1 MKKYIVTY
9 LLLLFTILSVQAE
22 DIEIRYVKTDGS
34 YSNDGK
40 SWATAKNNVQDAIN
54 DLYDVI
60 KNTDKEGHVYVAA
73 GTYYP
78 TESTESDKDGTFY
91 TAFKIYE
98 GVSVYGGFAG
108 TEDSPKERVYED
120 IDDDYYYG
128 KRFTNVTILDGNHTL
143 MGDKKN
149 LVWDEKKQQYTTTF
163 LSNSYHVV
171 WFATKG
177 FDANGRANGLSK
189 SARIDGCT
197 IQGGY
202 ASNRVTTTRHHNS
215 YGGGVYMV
223 AGSYVDNCVVTQ
235 NVATC
240 GGGAIYMDG
249 GGEVN
254 HSYVRRN
261 QCLGIGADDGFGG
274 GICVDGAGVV
284 RHSMIAEN
292 VARIGGG
299 LALLSEE
306 VTSGN
311 RYAPAALGC
320 VVGNNTTMT
329 EAGGVYMRFGGVLNH
344 LTIVNN
350 QCNGPNLV
358 YEGRRYGRSA
368 GIYIDRYGEVFNTV
382 CWGGKIEANSNIQYA
397 AYVRSDQIEK
407 PHVHYSAFT
416 QYEITD
422 WSSTTRFNVI
432 GLAERNSDT
441 AVDAYYPD
449 FIAPT
454 TTTGVGI
461 ADNVKPQWQPYAY
474 SVLKGSGVM
483 LLDYD
488 YALNQGDKL
497 VHARLEKDMY
507 GTNFV
512 AKTTLGA
519 YVPRSE
525 KFLPAT
531 IDGCP
536 TLFVDPSRK
545 YSQSLDVNPDEGI
558 GYSWD
563 CPLGNLNDALYYFTK
578 YPASA
583 TNPGRIL
590 VKEGELKTTGNYM
603 AGRLRANSLMM
614 TDNVEVYG
622 GYPATLTGTAT
633 TGRDPIAHPTHIS
646 GNIAND
652 DYDNNVHHLVRF
664 QDVSNAVL
672 DGFRLYYGNAYS
684 TNLHHEGSKHG
695 GGVIVFTYE
704 KTQMS
709 GNALRNCIIANCT
722 AIEGGAIFITG
733 LGSGGEDDNVKFSME
748 NCIIHN
754 NESKIVSGFIPS
766 AICARGSGTN
776 VNINHCTVRGN
787 IGYAVATR
795 NNAKVTL
802 NNSVI
807 HANANVKVDNISTL
821 TSTDVLTVYTESDG
835 KINGSNNLVDNGEST
850 PDGTNNQA
858 ILTYASSS
866 ANYPSFVNP
875 TRNVGV
881 SEVVDNTVY
890 GGYPN
895 FMPENM
901 SPLVNAAQV
910 VSLSGTDITTN
921 ITRNYGGLPDVGAV
935 ENTNLPANGTVYYV
949 RKSDGNDSDTGLSWA
964 NAFATMDKALT
975 VAQNS
980 NGVCKQIWVAA
991 GTYYEN
997 LTMVD
1002 GVNVYGGFIASGNP
1016 GMKEGER
1023 DISNMNPNYQT
1034 IIDGQ
1039 ASGRVLD
1046 QDDNFANETMW
1057 EGFTFQNGKM
1067 TFTRTSTTEL
1077 STITTG
1083 SVTEYSYDPKSDG
1096 WDMSQTYDY
1105 DVETTTDP
1113 IGDGWTGTPYYA
1125 NGKTQEV
1132 EVTKDDE
1139 YTRVEEI
1146 VSTSADY
1153 NRVETTDIDRTT
1165 FRNAVPVTSRAAA
1178 NSEATAY
1185 KNGNN
1190 YYWGIGQTSE
1200 GVSASDYDFVVTA
1213 PGGGASSVT
1222 QTEFQENVPESDRRE
1237 ANDQTTAYNGY
1248 WGVNPR
1254 RSNKNNYDYSV
1265 GTSYYKYQN
1274 YYKITNTNTYY
1285 NYTSY
1290 NKTTYY
1296 KVAYYKSQPVYE
1308 RRKYSRTV
1316 TKTIKSATRNQ
1327 SFTDYQ
1333 RGGGVRLFYN
1343 GTLKNCLI
1351 TENTYSSTVY
1361 NGSNWLGGGG
1371 LFMRRGS
1378 KVMNCIIKGNEV
1390 NVYGD
1395 GCAAGVYAEDGLFIN
1410 SLIVEN
1416 KVTSTSYSGQSRFYI
1431 LGAGMFL
1438 GTASNMYNCTVAY
1451 NFADNGGRSAATGG
1465 IWDNAKT
1472 SQFYNCILWGN
1483 AANGNTVEN
1492 YFQVGMSGFST
1503 DKNGG
1508 KSNANFHD
1516 CFHAVPIASYACDD
1530 ATDKSKV
1537 HLTDLTGT
1545 SSTSSSYN
1553 AFINA
1558 CKATNLLNSDYSINS
1573 SSALAQYCI
1582 NMGSDGG
1589 ADILENTYGIT
1600 QDIAGAERVQDC
1612 TIDKGAYEY
1621 NGAKDITAD
1630 ITTTNG
1636 VAYYYVTQNGRGT
1649 ATAASPANAACW
1661 EKLQKVLDAAG
1672 RYKYDNPEK
1681 QVVVKLAAFP
1691 SGGYMPRRSA
1701 VADGSVEAS
1710 NPRTY
1715 SIQVPRGVEVW
1726 GGYTDAYTNTS
1737 HGFLETRRNVMTYKT
1752 TLNGCYQASGQDVN
1766 VYHVVTFT
1774 DLVFDTDGKVIA
1786 DQRLSDK
1793 AGNMGHYNKAVLD
1806 GLHITGGMANG
1817 INDDDR
1823 RGGAAIVTDYAHVR
1837 NCIVH
1842 DNEAAEEGGAF
1853 YMKPRSLVSGTLLK
1867 NNTSSNRGGAIFVE
1881 EPAVAS
1887 SENYARIFT
1896 STIVKNSAKEGG
1908 GVNFETNLRANSI
1921 VLWDN
1926 TANAQANISG
1936 QLDPYSTQAGVS
1948 QTMNDY
1954 PLIFSAVENLQ
1965 VAGINN
1971 MQVDAEEQK
1980 GVRFSDDE
1988 YYGIEPTS
1996 VLVRTG
2002 MRYQEY
2008 ETCLQ
2013 GLPTLKREDF
2023 AGISRVGF
2031 NNDYIDIGARA
2042 TTESFFAEISETNLL
2057 TRLYVVSPEIP
2068 LDLDLQNTLMNA
2080 QGEKIYNQVGSSF
2093 ANPMIRLDDA
2103 LEYIRKARKTDIP
2116 DVANTKFEIFVS
2128 RGLFYPLRTIRGEY
2142 SYSRANTYLVPE
2154 GVTIIGGMA
2163 TDVIYGQGTTNET
2176 VGGKTIRGATTADI
2190 RKSRIHFDLNNN
2202 GIIEPWEMKEQ
2213 TILSGNNVNSENS
2226 ENVYHVIAAIPA
2238 EQWVGKLPGTSGI
2251 ANNSQTALESLTA
2264 DGTKHVETG
2273 QYIWLDGLYI
2283 SDGYAYGY
2291 EPNFVGSKHTYF
2303 KGGAICVNGNWVSG
2317 SAADSNG
2324 DRDMFLNTD
2333 KNHPLGYRNIPL
2345 MVTNCQFSNNVGG
2358 MGGAI
2363 FSNGDLNIYG
2373 CSFTQNYSK
2382 GGYDVMGKNQNDED
2396 ITNNYTGNGGAIN
2409 ASGRVFIANTL
2420 FANNEA
2426 QKGTY
2431 QSTLSAQTTGGWGG
2445 AILAGDYSR
2454 LHILNCN
2461 FVRNK
2466 ATNYPAIYNY
2476 VANKG
2481 WAEGDDSDYYFTDS
2495 LYTSQEVRVNN
2506 PHRVVN
2512 SIFWGNESEPGGIY
2526 KSMYLGPEGEEVEH
2540 MWFCGYEDNCGLT
2553 PKTVLPTDEFDYRK
2567 VDFNFHTDADGV
2579 KRAAYIP
2586 TLFKIYYDTK
2596 MGGVAQQDGTAIQPW
2611 QVTNNIILNQDNAA
2625 MDGPNFINPSQKA
2638 GIEGYMVSADW
2649 MVSRI
2654 NNLVDN
2660 GWTYLKQDDAGK
2672 FVTPID
2678 GSGIYKDVADEF
2690 FDQNYKVYSLMPYG
2704 TEEYMYYPDL
2714 LADGVHHRQMYR
2726 ISNDPNP
2733 THTATYIDIGIYEYQ
2748 HTALNPTTVDGMRD
2762 ILWVTSAER
2771 QDLDSPAD
2779 GSDWLHATSDLQ
2791 RAIETLLS
2799 GRNGHAKE
2807 IRMIEGTYM
2816 PIYTI
2821 GDNLGFKIST
2831 SNANNSALATSELKG
2846 IQSFTI
2852 RGGYSSETADLYDYY
2867 EYPVSIMSPER
2878 TGVSAEKIKHL
2889 LFIEDARQ
2897 YESVGIEKISH
2908 QTTDEVVPIV
2918 LEGLNFKDA
2927 FVHEQSQG
2935 GAAVY
2940 YSNQLKDDKKTNGD
2954 YINGDDGTTCLSAPT
2969 SGAKRLTIANCS
2981 FVKSGSNTNV
2991 AIPAVCIGKGGGDA
3005 LIYNSLFHS
3014 NIGSPLLATD
3024 TKVINSTFALNG
3036 GLVGLNNEM
3045 SGCASELHNSVLWKN
3060 NQNKVPS
3067 VAEISNLA
3075 SGVVYQ
3081 HNAFSGIE
3089 SNGTNDKLNDDNDDI
3104 FTGPNFFDPEN
3115 ADIALRDF
3123 RIKPS
3128 AVLLSE
3134 ANDKTFA
3141 MKVLGEEDNL
3151 EPALYQTAVANTTD
3165 LAYFRPRSYGK
3176 GLDRGAFECHEQLNR
3191 IIYVDPNKMTSTGTG
3206 ESWENAYEYG
3216 RLQNAIDAT
3225 SVYLI
3230 TEAADKEEA
3239 YVFVKGKREGST
3251 SESITLRNGVQVY
3264 GSIDPGYSKQVVETI
3279 NGGNISYAENNITA
3293 YLKQLHTDRP
3303 GLAGTHTYRTQVNG
3317 VSTTATSYS
3326 KQTLLDGFLVSNP
3339 NHTDVATVVLND
3351 NTLSEQNHLAMRNC
3365 IVAGNRVTGDDEPVV
3380 NVGNG
3385 LLYNVLVQENNS
3397 GDNAPVVKVG
3407 AKGRIVNCTVVAH
3420 EAGKNTVEAVE
3431 SKDPLVFNCVT
3442 YNVTDNKIGR
3452 TETNHAFSKANN
3464 TITVSPFAPYLQP
3477 GTTAYHAD
3485 KPEYLTENHY
3495 LWYQLHEK
3503 AKDLESADEE
3513 VNSKLPEKLRGYINL
3528 SSDRDVLGNPREV
3541 SSMVDRGCFET
3552 WQVKGKGR
3560 MEMSDAYIPQ
3570 EGSVVYIQPGASL
3583 KLDKAMTQVFRP
3595 AYLLLRQ
3602 GASLYGQGAN
3612 VELEYVAVERKVAE
3626 KGYSLFSLPYDYAL
3640 GNAVRVN
3647 DDDDDD
3653 DDDSGALTETTV
3665 DDAKMH
3671 TYDGAKR
3678 ATYSYHFVE
3687 DDSPCWIELATG
3699 EICPANRGVLLTV
3712 DTEGLYRYTAY
3723 ANAKNNY
3730 IYTEGGSKTFK
3741 EVVLTQYNHTPADNA
3756 VFTSL
3761 ENMGWNLVGMPYLV
3775 SNYPTSTPTG
3785 NGTYQMNIPHVIYT
3799 LDAQGNYSPK
3809 QSWDAGADLSIG
3821 QAFFTQTA
3829 TLDDAERL
3837 KFQLPVFPTTKV
3849 SDTRALL
3856 CVAGAAGSDAV
3867 QLNPDDDAE
3876 ELADYQL
3883 NYDGVKMMA
3892 MNKDLP
3898 QVYALNASG
3907 SRLAL
3912 VGSAPVEQ
3920 EINVGL
3926 YAAKADEQYTFSLPD
3941 RESFAVYGSVW
3952 LKDNH
3957 AGIVTDLMT
3966 EDYTCMAKMVGRD
3979 ENRLTIQ
3986 IGGLAPVIS
3995 PDGSQIDGNHVV
4007 YIRDGVLYISR
4018 LIKGQTIQIYTVDG
4032 RLIHQT
4038 IAEEDSYRTAVSPG
4052 IYLVKIDDDRYK
4064 AM

>member
-9 LLLLFTILSVQAE
+9 LLLLFTILSVQAQ
-22 DIEIRYVKTDGS
+22 EIRYVKTDGS

-98 GVSVYGGFAG
+98 GVSVYGGFNASQPEA
-108 TEDSPKERVYED
+108 TPE
-120 IDDDYYYG
+120 
-128 KRFTNVTILDGNHTL
+128 KRSIVKGGNAWEMANETILDGNHTL

-235 NVATC
+235 NVSTC

-441 AVDAYYPD
+441 AVDANYPD
-449 FIAPT
+449 FIDPT

-525 KFLPAT
+525 KFLPAM
-531 IDGCP
+531 IDGRP

-545 YSQSLDVNPDEGI
+545 YSHSLTANPDVGI

-563 CPLGNLNDALYYFTK
+563 CPLGNLNDALYYFSMK
-578 YPASA
+578 EGKEGGA
-583 TNPGRIL
+583 TEKKKGRIL

-614 TDNVEVYG
+614 ANNVEVYG

-684 TNLHHEGSKHG
+684 ENITAAGSKHG

-722 AIEGGAIFITG
+722 GLEGAAVYVTG
-733 LGSGGEDDNVKFSME
+733 LGTGGADDVVSLSME

-754 NESKIVSGFIPS
+754 NEGKDPFAPS
-766 AICARGSGTN
+766 AICAKGSQTT
-776 VNINHCTVRGN
+776 ITLNHCTIRGN
-787 IGYAVATR
+787 VGLAASARDEATI
-795 NNAKVTL
+795 TL
-802 NNSVI
+802 NNSVV
-807 HANANVKVDNISTL
+807 HANANVKVDDISTL
-821 TSTDVLTVYTESDG
+821 TSSNVLTVYAG
-835 KINGSNNLVDNGEST
+835 ANCKINGSNNLLDNGKFTLDRE
-850 PDGTNNQA
+850 NNQA

-910 VSLSGTDITTN
+910 VSPSGTDITTN

-964 NAFATMDKALT
+964 NAFATVSKALEM
-975 VAQNS
+975 AEAS
-980 NGVCKQIWVAA
+980 NGLCKQIWVAA
-991 GTYYEN
+991 GEYEPTSKKTVN
-997 LTMVD
+997 GQKSAYVMLEGVD
-1002 GVNVYGGFIASGNP
+1002 VFGGFPQTGCP
-1016 GMKEGER
+1016 GMEER
-1023 DISNMNPNYQT
+1023 NPKQYISYLQVTGTKTEKDGST
-1034 IIDGQ
+1034 INKRTSTSI
-1039 ASGRVLD
+1039 GRVLVQAND
-1046 QDDNFANETMW
+1046 FNTETTWNGFAIRHGYLHACYRQNIDGNLNSIDKANVGLAGGAGVYLQANGIIENCTIEDNFIYVYPGGEKLSQSNLSAGGGYHQAGAGVYNSGGTIKNCVIRNNVLEHTLYRTNSNSVVQSAWIYGAGLFMEDGNVFNTIITENECKINDNGGLVGFHEVIVGAGAFLFQGNFYNNTIVSNQANTTKCSNVHISVPGLYVFNNITMYNCVVSGNTSTVGANEDNSKVGYPVASFSYIGGYK
-1057 EGFTFQNGKM
+1057 EAPLNIKAHYCVVNIGEEDSKNLIKQN
-1067 TFTRTSTTEL
+1067 
-1077 STITTG
+1077 
-1083 SVTEYSYDPKSDG
+1083 
-1096 WDMSQTYDY
+1096 
-1105 DVETTTDP
+1105 
-1113 IGDGWTGTPYYA
+1113 
-1125 NGKTQEV
+1125 
-1132 EVTKDDE
+1132 
-1139 YTRVEEI
+1139 
-1146 VSTSADY
+1146 
-1153 NRVETTDIDRTT
+1153 
-1165 FRNAVPVTSRAAA
+1165 
-1178 NSEATAY
+1178 
-1185 KNGNN
+1185 
-1190 YYWGIGQTSE
+1190 
-1200 GVSASDYDFVVTA
+1200 
-1213 PGGGASSVT
+1213 
-1222 QTEFQENVPESDRRE
+1222 RE
-1237 ANDQTTAYNGY
+1237 
-1248 WGVNPR
+1248 
-1254 RSNKNNYDYSV
+1254 NKNNIFSDPLLDI
-1265 GTSYYKYQN
+1265 SYLPQ
-1274 YYKITNTNTYY
+1274 
-1285 NYTSY
+1285 
-1290 NKTTYY
+1290 
-1296 KVAYYKSQPVYE
+1296 
-1308 RRKYSRTV
+1308 
-1316 TKTIKSATRNQ
+1316 
-1327 SFTDYQ
+1327 
-1333 RGGGVRLFYN
+1333 
-1343 GTLKNCLI
+1343 
-1351 TENTYSSTVY
+1351 
-1361 NGSNWLGGGG
+1361 
-1371 LFMRRGS
+1371 
-1378 KVMNCIIKGNEV
+1378 
-1390 NVYGD
+1390 
-1395 GCAAGVYAEDGLFIN
+1395 
-1410 SLIVEN
+1410 
-1416 KVTSTSYSGQSRFYI
+1416 
-1431 LGAGMFL
+1431 
-1438 GTASNMYNCTVAY
+1438 
-1451 NFADNGGRSAATGG
+1451 
-1465 IWDNAKT
+1465 
-1472 SQFYNCILWGN
+1472 
-1483 AANGNTVEN
+1483 
-1492 YFQVGMSGFST
+1492 
-1503 DKNGG
+1503 
-1508 KSNANFHD
+1508 
-1516 CFHAVPIASYACDD
+1516 
-1530 ATDKSKV
+1530 
-1537 HLTDLTGT
+1537 
-1545 SSTSSSYN
+1545 
-1553 AFINA
+1553 
-1558 CKATNLLNSDYSINS
+1558 NS
-1573 SSALAQYCI
+1573 SPCI
-1582 NMGSDGG
+1582 NMGT
-1589 ADILENTYGIT
+1589 EEIT
-1600 QDIAGAERVQDC
+1600 GVTIPDVDAGYSERVQDC
-1612 TIDKGAYEY
+1612 TIDIGAYEY
-1621 NGAKDITAD
+1621 NGAKNITPA
-1630 ITTTNG
+1630 IETTDG
-1636 VAYYYVTQNGRGT
+1636 VTTAYYYVTQNGRGT

-1672 RYKYDNPEK
+1672 RYKYSNPAH
-1681 QVVVKLAAFP
+1681 QVVVKLARIQ

-1726 GGYTDAYTNTS
+1726 GGYTDDYTNAAT
-1737 HGFLETRRNVMTYKT
+1737 HGFLETARKVMDNKT

-1971 MQVDAEEQK
+1971 LQVDAEEQK

-2008 ETCLQ
+2008 LTCLQ
-2013 GLPTLKREDF
+2013 RLPTLKREDF

-2042 TTESFFAEISETNLL
+2042 TTESFFAEISKTNLL

-2080 QGEKIYNQVGSSF
+2080 QGEEIYNQIGSSF
-2093 ANPMIRLDDA
+2093 ANPMNRLDDA
-2103 LEYIRKARKTDIP
+2103 LEYIRKARKTNISGV

-2481 WAEGDDSDYYFTDS
+2481 WAEGDDSDYYFTDD

-2526 KSMYLGPEGEEVEH
+2526 KSMYLGPEGKEVEH

-2586 TLFKIYYDTK
+2586 TLFKSYYDTK

-2672 FVTPID
+2672 FVPPID

-2714 LADGVHHRQMYR
+2714 LADRVHHRQMYR

-2897 YESVGIEKISH
+2897 YESVGIGTISH
-2908 QTTDEVVPIV
+2908 QTTDKVVPIV
-2918 LEGLNFKDA
+2918 LEGLNFKDV

-2954 YINGDDGTTCLSAPT
+2954 YIVGDDGTTCLNAPT
-2969 SGAKRLTIANCS
+2969 GGAKRLTIANCS

-3045 SGCASELHNSVLWKN
+3045 SGYASELHNSVLWKN

-3089 SNGTNDKLNDDNDDI
+3089 SNGTNDILNDDNDDI

-3128 AVLLSE
+3128 AVLLSK
-3134 ANDKTFA
+3134 ASDKTFA
-3141 MKVLGEEDNL
+3141 MKVLGAADKL
-3151 EPALYQTAVANTTD
+3151 ELAEYQTAVANTTD

-3191 IIYVDPNKMTSTGTG
+3191 IIYVDPNKMTRTGTG

-3293 YLKQLHTDRP
+3293 YLEQLHTDRP

-3339 NHTDVATVVLND
+3339 NSTDVATVVLND

-3385 LLYNVLVQENNS
+3385 LLYNVLVQENIS
-3397 GDNAPVVKVG
+3397 GASAPVVKVG
-3407 AKGRIVNCTVVAH
+3407 ANGRMVNCTVVAH
-3420 EAGKNTVEAVE
+3420 EAGKNTVETVE
-3431 SKDPLVFNCVT
+3431 SDTTRLVFNCVT

-3452 TETNHAFSKANN
+3452 TETNQAFSSANN
-3464 TITVSPFAPYLQP
+3464 TINVSPFAPYLQP

-3503 AKDLESADEE
+3503 AKDLESADDR

-3552 WQVKGKGR
+3552 WQVKGEGS

-3583 KLDKAMTQVFRP
+3583 KLNKAMTQVFRP

-3612 VELEYVAVERKVAE
+3612 VELEYVAVERKVAK
-3626 KGYSLFSLPYDYAL
+3626 KGYSLLSLPYDYAL

-3647 DDDDDD
+3647 DDDS
-3653 DDDSGALTETTV
+3653 SGALTETTV

-3699 EICPANRGVLLTV
+3699 EICPANQGVLLTV

-3730 IYTEGGSKTFK
+3730 IYTEGGSETFK
-3741 EVVLTQYNHTPADNA
+3741 KVVLTQYNHTPADNA

-3785 NGTYQMNIPHVIYT
+3785 NDTYQMNIPHVIYT

-3837 KFQLPVFPTTKV
+3837 KFQLPVFPTTKAG
-3849 SDTRALL
+3849 DTRALL

-3867 QLNPDDDAE
+3867 QLTPDDDAE

-3926 YAAKADEQYTFSLPD
+3926 YAAKADEQYTFSLPN

-3986 IGGLAPVIS
+3986 IGGPAPVIS

-4038 IAEEDSYRTAVSPG
+4038 IAEEDTYRTAVSPG